1 MDRLRLT
8 YPPVREFIIN
18 VRAVDNR
25 GNYTIRVDTSYI
37 LLLLRIFSDDTKS
50 TLAKSRVTVSRIYKY
65 GIREIFRYTVADVV
79 DSEFIVE
86 DVSNVPVTYEIVI
99 HEKGVALEGVVKYV

>member
-1 MDRLRLT
+1 MDGVRLT
-8 YPPVREFIIN
+8 YPPVKEFPIN

-25 GNYTIRVDTSYI
+25 GNYTVRVGTSYI

-65 GIREIFRYTVADVV
+65 GMREIFRYTVVDEV

-86 DVSNVPVTYEIVI
+86 DASNVPVTYEIVI
-99 HEKGVALEGVVKYV
+99 AEKGVALEGVVKYV

>member
-1 MDRLRLT
+1 MDGVRLT
-8 YPPVREFIIN
+8 YPPVKEFPII

-25 GNYTIRVDTSYI
+25 GNYTVSIGASYI

-50 TLAKSRVTVSRIYKY
+50 TPAKSRVIVNRIYKY
-65 GIREIFRYTVADVV
+65 GIREIFRYTVVDEA

-86 DVSNVPVTYEIVI
+86 DASNVPVTYEIIIV
-99 HEKGVALEGVVKYV
+99 EKGVALEGVIKYV